1 MKQILFILALI
12 LAGVTACDKQD
23 YVVDDIQNHED
34 YPEGTV
40 ERAVIDF
47 HRSIHRNS
55 RSNDE
60 EPVIEGTT
68 YRHYTVV
75 GDTVMEVFPD
85 EEATRSTSPD
95 FSVSTT
101 TFTVN
106 GHKGYSIVG
115 TTSTMKRVFF
125 YTEKGLV
132 SDTAYIEPLKEYVT
146 TIPTQIRITIS
157 PNDWGLSN
165 LQACDGI
172 SYPGGSPAS
181 PYHIENILE
190 TEWHQGWPYNLYA
203 PECTCSECAKI
214 LGHNPIGCVTIA
226 IAQAIAKYGKFTGTY
241 YGNRNLS
248 FDILRTGGGSPEQ
261 IAAFCHEV
269 ALGCQIRFGCSGGA
283 SDPKAGYQYLR
294 DIGYNVSYDEGKEIS
309 MSRLASGLRANF
321 PHPVGGKKSALK
333 AGHMWLITGIK
344 YEKGEVMYFCNWGW
358 RRDRYNNTSN
368 GWVHGNYWTAPTPEG
383 HVKYKSNLKHIYL
396 N

>member
-12 LAGVTACDKQD
+12 LTGVTACDKQD
-23 YVVDDIQNHED
+23 YDVDDIRSHED
-34 YPEGTV
+34 YAEGTV

-47 HRSIHRNS
+47 HRSVHRNS

-172 SYPGGSPAS
+172 SYPGGGPITS
-181 PYHIENILE
+181 YYIDNILE
-190 TEWHQGWPYNLYA
+190 TNWSQRNPYNQYA
-203 PECTCSECAKI
+203 PFCTCSRCAARGNHK
-214 LGHNPIGCVTIA
+214 LMGCVTIA
-226 IAQAIAKYGKFTGTY
+226 IAQTIAKYGKFTGTY
-241 YGNRNLS
+241 YGNRNIQ
-248 FDILRTGGGSPEQ
+248 FDQLRSGYATNEQ
-261 IAAFCHEV
+261 IASFCHEV
-269 ALGCQIRFGCSGGA
+269 ALGCQVKFGCKS
-283 SDPKAGYQYLR
+283 SSSLLKSGYQYLK
-294 DIGYNVSYDEGKEIS
+294 DLGYNVSHVNGKEIS
-309 MSRLASGLRANF
+309 MLKLALELNANF
-321 PHPVGGKKSALK
+321 PHPVAGKESLLEGGHA
-333 AGHMWLITGIK
+333 WLITGIK
-344 YEKGEVMYFCNWGW
+344 YENGTVHYYCNWGW
-358 RRDRYNNTSN
+358 GGTSN
-368 GWVHGNYWTAPTPEG
+368 GWVHGNYWTVPDDDE
-383 HVKYKSNLKHIYL
+383 HRKFKCNLRHIYL